1 MMGRTVELETV
12 IRALN
17 TEPGKKPGT
26 GEMPG
31 KGDAPAVLRD
41 AATGSPA
48 PLPPSPAVPPAV
60 PPPEKSP
67 FTVDRLRDLW
77 PRIIENARA
86 KSPMLGALLQGAQI
100 AGLDGSAGS
109 LRLLDTNPGP
119 AAGIQRP

>member
-60 PPPEKSP
+60 PPPEEGP
-67 FTVDRLRDLW
+67 LTLGRPRDPW
-77 PRIIENARA
+77 PPLIRDARA
-86 KSPMLGALLQGAQI
+86 QRPTPGALPPVAE
-100 AGLDGSAGS
+100 D
-109 LRLLDTNPGP
+109 
-119 AAGIQRP
+119 

>member
-48 PLPPSPAVPPAV
+48 PLPPSPAVSPAGPPPGKSPPSLQRPPA
-60 PPPEKSP
+60 P
-67 FTVDRLRDLW
+67 W
-77 PRIIENARA
+77 PRLIADARA
-86 KSPMLGALLQGAQI
+86 QRPMPGGRLPGTGI
-100 AGLDGSAGS
+100 AGRAGS
-109 LRLLDTNPGP
+109 TGFVGPLRP
-119 AAGIQRP
+119 

>member
-60 PPPEKSP
+60 PPPEKGP
-67 FTVDRLRDLW
+67 FNVGRLRGLL
-77 PRIIENARA
+77 PRILEDAPANR
-86 KSPMLGALLQGAQI
+86 PLLGPLLPVTAT
-100 AGLDGSAGS
+100 AG
-109 LRLLDTNPGP
+109 
-119 AAGIQRP
+119 